1 MVQSF
6 LSVVTLFPP
15 FFSIPVNA
23 DTIKHLNR
31 IEKQLYLD
39 VKNVVQTKR
48 EKQEITG

>member
-23 DTIKHLNR
+23 DR
-31 IEKQLYLD
+31 KQLYLD
-39 VKNVVQTKR
+39 VKNVAQTKR